1 MYKFGK
7 YDLRKPL
14 LIVEGEKDVI
24 TSISQ
29 GHQAICLT
37 AGCMSKVPEQYISV
51 LRKFEEIGVM
61 YDNDEAGVNGSL
73 RLVEQLQ
80 NG

>member
-1 MYKFGK
+1 M
-7 YDLRKPL
+7 
-14 LIVEGEKDVI
+14 I

-37 AGCMSKVPEQYISV
+37 AGCMSKIPAQYV
-51 LRKFEEIGVM
+51 DTLRKFEEIGVM

-73 RLVEQLQ
+73 SLVEQLRH
-80 NG
+80 G